1 VSINENQPTNI
12 PNLIKDLYSNDIK
25 LDMTKFSD
33 FKATKKA
40 SELPL
45 TLKKRFRSFSACKYV
60 STTTIMA
67 QQQQQ
72 QQQLQLQMQ
81 QQQPPSKPN
90 SLNSINNRTIFQ
102 NEHINW
108 NREKGDKLKFDEG
121 RLLSQEVLVQSVL
134 RGGETQL
141 STDEISSNE
150 SERVVDERKQNL
162 GRRVMH
168 RRGSLKISKY
178 FFNETQL

>member
-1 VSINENQPTNI
+1 MSINENQPTNI

-45 TLKKRFRSFSACKYV
+45 TLKKRFRSFSARKYV

-72 QQQLQLQMQ
+72 QQQKQPQ
-81 QQQPPSKPN
+81 QSPSKPN
-90 SLNSINNRTIFQ
+90 SLNSIKNRTIFQ

-134 RGGETQL
+134 RGGENHQL
-141 STDEISSNE
+141 STDEFSSNE
-150 SERVVDERKQNL
+150 SNERELDERKQNL
-162 GRRVMH
+162 GRRVMN